1 MAFVLLPKRIDR
13 LAVVAEH
20 RSRQNDGV
28 SVERQAPKWVS
39 ARMLGAAMV
48 GLENAIFGEKEERPG
63 VVVDAPG
70 EPPDDLPFGILLEPS
85 TPSAAS
91 WSSPPTE
98 SGVSSS

>member
-1 MAFVLLPKRIDR
+1 M
-13 LAVVAEH
+13 
-20 RSRQNDGV
+20 

-70 EPPDDLPFGILLEPS
+70 EPPDDLPFQILLD
-85 TPSAAS
+85 
-91 WSSPPTE
+91 TE
-98 SGVSSS
+98 NPGRSMVVFRADDRGDGLT